1 MVSVSTPNALRQRAE
16 SEASN
21 DGLVARSYQPLK
33 PAFNLLFYHSF
44 TIPPHSSSQAMVTA
58 STGIVIGVTL
68 CLVPTVCSIAYA
80 LCTQK
85 RKRRDKKSTMCP
97 DPDME
102 RENDRLERQRA
113 VMESLPRQ
121 KEDATR
127 PRTQLETDV
136 EATVELMRANIN
148 KMPPA
153 RRKINSMGLVK
164 DIQQEGSANEVSGAH
179 CAQI

>member
-1 MVSVSTPNALRQRAE
+1 
-16 SEASN
+16 
-21 DGLVARSYQPLK
+21 
-33 PAFNLLFYHSF
+33 
-44 TIPPHSSSQAMVTA
+44 MVTA

-68 CLVPTVCSIAYA
+68 CLVPIVCSIAYV
-80 LCTQK
+80 LFTQK

-102 RENDRLERQRA
+102 RENDQLKRQRA
-113 VMESLPRQ
+113 VMESLRRQ
-121 KEDATR
+121 KEDGTR

-153 RRKINSMGLVK
+153 RREINSMGLVK
-164 DIQQEGSANEVSGAH
+164 DIQQEGSANEVPGAH
-179 CAQI
+179 CA